1 MSLSFASRHFR
12 IIGALLMREMTTR
25 FGREGLGFVWV
36 VGEPLIFCLGVL
48 FMWTLIKPEYEH
60 GIRLGPLVMTGYMC
74 LVLFRHMISF
84 SLGAVEANVGLL
96 HHRQIGILHLYLAR
110 NFMEFAGATVALVIV
125 YVVLIALGQVGLP
138 KDWLLLYGGWLLTGW
153 VGFGLALTL
162 AGLAMRYE
170 LMERLVPVLTY
181 AMIPLSGAFFMV
193 AWIPAK
199 YRETFLLVPL
209 PHGIEMVRAGV
220 LGEFVH
226 TYYHPL
232 YAAACGGALVG
243 AGLILLADVKNR
255 IVIE

>member
-1 MSLSFASRHFR
+1 M
-12 IIGALLMREMTTR
+12 
-25 FGREGLGFVWV
+25 
-36 VGEPLIFCLGVL
+36 
-48 FMWTLIKPEYEH
+48 
-60 GIRLGPLVMTGYMC
+60 
-74 LVLFRHMISF
+74 
-84 SLGAVEANVGLL
+84 
-96 HHRQIGILHLYLAR
+96 
-110 NFMEFAGATVALVIV
+110 
-125 YVVLIALGQVGLP
+125 
-138 KDWLLLYGGWLLTGW
+138 LTGW

-181 AMIPLSGAFFMV
+181 AMIPLSGAFVMV
-193 AWIPAK
+193 AWIPER

-232 YAAACGGALVG
+232 YAAAWGGVLVG

>member
-1 MSLSFASRHFR
+1 MSVPFVSRHLR

-25 FGREGLGFVWV
+25 FGREGLGFVWMI
-36 VGEPLIFCLGVL
+36 GEPLIFCLGVL
-48 FMWTLIKPEYEH
+48 VMCTLIKPEYEH

-138 KDWLLLYGGWLLTGW
+138 KDWLLLYCGWLLTGW

-193 AWIPAK
+193 AWIPEK

-232 YAAACGGALVG
+232 YAVACGGALVG
-243 AGLILLADVKNR
+243 AGLILLADVRNR